1 MRLVKVGT
9 PGGPVGVSVVVSVV
23 GTVTTLLLFFGVE
36 VEVGPARLRV
46 LLVFVFL
53 HSGTTELVLML
64 FVVVF
69 FFSSFFC

>member
-1 MRLVKVGT
+1 MLGTETVGVS
-9 PGGPVGVSVVVSVV
+9 GVVSVVVSVV

-64 FVVVF
+64 FVVF